1 MNDVLLWVTMLVAVL
16 VSAVAAL
23 WSVWP
28 VLKPGR
34 AQLVTDD
41 DRLTDLLGRKDAA
54 LTAIKDLEF
63 DYRVGKM
70 DEEDYQRVND
80 RLRRQA
86 IALMEQ
92 LDKLVPESTPLDT
105 AFEAEIAKQR
115 KTAPRRAPA
124 PAKAAGTVAVTP
136 TPAPV
141 NGYARPR
148 FCTNCG
154 HELDATHKFCA
165 NCGTP
170 VTEVATADSE
180 TV

>member
-1 MNDVLLWVTMLVAVL
+1 MNNVLLWVTLLVTALVSVGAVL
-16 VSAVAAL
+16 
-23 WSVWP
+23 WSLWP

-34 AQLVTDD
+34 AQFVMED
-41 DRLTDLLGRKDAA
+41 DRLIDLLGRKDAA

-70 DEEDYQRVND
+70 SEEDFQRVND

-86 IALMEQ
+86 IAFMEQ
-92 LDKLVPESTPLDT
+92 LDKLAPESATLDT
-105 AFEAEIAKQR
+105 VLEAEIAKQR
-115 KTAPRRAPA
+115 KTTKTRPS
-124 PAKAAGTVAVTP
+124 
-136 TPAPV
+136 PAPV
-141 NGYARPR
+141 VSATRPVPVNGHMEAR

-154 HELDATHKFCA
+154 HKLEPTHKFCA

-170 VTEVATADSE
+170 VAVVATADGE